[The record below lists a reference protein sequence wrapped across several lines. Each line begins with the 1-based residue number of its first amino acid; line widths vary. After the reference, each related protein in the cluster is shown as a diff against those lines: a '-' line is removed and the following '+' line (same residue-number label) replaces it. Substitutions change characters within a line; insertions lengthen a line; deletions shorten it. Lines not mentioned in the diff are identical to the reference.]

1 MYMADLGLYLVAS
14 VLGAGYLFG
23 QQPQERELKS
33 DLKTTQ
39 PIPRSGENIYHSR
52 DFLKAL
58 DEEARRV
65 GLNWEA
71 SKDPIKSGIIP
82 MYYNT
87 INVKADSSKVPN
99 NNYQQQLIYD
109 VLQDLDAD
117 AKSKV
122 IAQVAKTHQDG
133 KESEPHWGFS
143 TEKRQADPTNPMAQ
157 IGGSLIPGNEDFTHN
172 NMVPFYKGNITQNT
186 ALDNRSK
193 EGLLELYTGQFK
205 LNKPQK
211 TECSPLFAP
220 VNNLTNI
227 HGSVEQRDL
236 SRYFPSNTGKKNN
249 EAPTQ
254 RINVGP
260 GLNKGFTAEPSGG
273 FHDSVRI
280 MPKSIEELR
289 VDPVLETEGRINI
302 GKSLVGAR
310 SLTGQVY
317 RNRPEL
323 LVTNLNGERNFT
335 TVGAVRGATTRGQVL
350 LKHTNRIKSRSHTG
364 IATSHVNRNKIAPG
378 VQKSRKQG
386 FLASL
391 WRNLTVMG
399 KQNGDFGKSGYRNVV
414 TKRSLAKS
422 RPVLNARGADG
433 HTPHIQ
439 DKVRKTR
446 KQFYTHN
453 PQIYGHAGIRKPRQ
467 GPAYNPNEWI
477 ARKTIAETT
486 EDNSHYGFMNQI
498 GAGATVAYNPNEWI
512 ARKTIAETTED
523 NSHHG
528 FMNQIGAGATVAYN
542 PEEWAFRKTIKETTV
557 DDNHTG
563 FFNSTMKKTQAQHF
577 TPAKTTIRQT
587 TENNGHTGFYNSSMK
602 KTKNR
607 TIAPAR
613 VTIRETTE
621 NSDYIGPV
629 STIQRKSIA
638 YNPKEWNARTTV
650 KETTENNEH
659 IGNVVPLQRKHVVIN
674 QDVARTTVKETT
686 ENDNR
691 LGNIGG
697 SVQNGGGYK
706 TGNREAKNTNRQFTS
721 DNDYTGAANSMSKK
735 AKSYDSSYAA
745 RQNINKERIAV
756 GRKPADG
763 GPSLGYQ
770 NMNIGPS
777 RKTTADRANNYTRVK
792 NTSIGNMYTPNV
804 ILTTERNHLPQE
816 SNRLDI
822 SILDAY
828 KSNPLTQPLN
838 SY

>member
-1 MYMADLGLYLVAS
+1 MFKCKIYMADLGLYLLAS
-14 VLGAGYLFG
+14 VVGAGYLFG
-23 QQPQERELKS
+23 QQPQYREFKNDLKS
-33 DLKTTQ
+33 TQ
-39 PIPRSGENIYHSR
+39 PLPRAGDNIYQSS

-87 INVKADSSKVPN
+87 INIKPDSSKIPN

-109 VLQDLDAD
+109 VLKDLDTD
-117 AKSKV
+117 AKSKL
-122 IAQVAKTHQDG
+122 INQVAVANSGSGQNL
-133 KESEPHWGFS
+133 SELQWGFN
-143 TEKRQADPTNPMAQ
+143 TEKRQADPTDPLAQ
-157 IGGSLIPGNEDFTHN
+157 IGGSLVPGNEDFTHN

-186 ALDNRSK
+186 ALESRSK

-211 TECSPLFAP
+211 TECAPLFEP
-220 VNNLTNI
+220 MKDLTNI
-227 HGSVEQRDL
+227 HGNVEHRDM

-249 EAPTQ
+249 EAPMF

-289 VDPVLETEGRINI
+289 VDPVLETEGRIKM
-302 GKSLVGAR
+302 GKAPVGAR
-310 SLTGQVY
+310 ALTGQVY
-317 RNRPEL
+317 RNRPETL
-323 LVTNLNGERNFT
+323 MTNLNGERNFT

-364 IATSHVNRNKIAPG
+364 IATSHVNRNKIAPN

-386 FLASL
+386 FLSSL
-391 WRNLTVMG
+391 WRNMTISG
-399 KQNGDFGKSGYRNVV
+399 KKVNDYGRSGINNSV
-414 TKRSLAKS
+414 TKRSLARS
-422 RPVLNARGADG
+422 RPVLNAKGPEG
-433 HTPHIQ
+433 HKTHLQ

-453 PQIYGHAGIRKPRQ
+453 PQIYGYAGPRIPKQ
-467 GPAYNPNEWI
+467 GPSYNPDEWV
-477 ARKTIAETT
+477 ARKTIGETT
-486 EDNSHYGFMNQI
+486 EDNNHSGFMNQI
-498 GAGATVAYNPNEWI
+498 GAGSGPSYNPAEWTL
-512 ARKTIAETTED
+512 K
-523 NSHHG
+523 
-528 FMNQIGAGATVAYN
+528 
-542 PEEWAFRKTIKETTV
+542 KTIKETTI
-557 DDNHTG
+557 DDNHGG
-563 FFNSTMKKTQAQHF
+563 FFNSAVKKTQTQHL
-577 TPAKTTIRQT
+577 TPARTTVRET

-607 TIAPAR
+607 TLAPAR

-621 NSDYIGPV
+621 RNDHLGPV
-629 STIQRKSIA
+629 ATIQRKSIA
-638 YNPKEWNARTTV
+638 FNPKTWKARTTIR
-650 KETTENNEH
+650 ETTEANDH
-659 IGNVVPLQRKHVVIN
+659 IGQAKPLQRKHIVVN
-674 QDVARTTVKETT
+674 QDRARTTIRETT
-686 ENDNR
+686 ENDGHI
-691 LGNIGG
+691 GNINSL

-706 TGNREAKNTNRQFTS
+706 TGTREAKNTNRQFTS

-735 AKSYDSSYAA
+735 TKSYDSSYAA
-745 RQNINKERIAV
+745 RMNINKERIAA

-770 NMNIGPS
+770 TMNIGPS
-777 RKTTADRANNYTRVK
+777 RKTTADRMNNYTRVK
-792 NTSIGNMYTPNV
+792 NTSLGNMYGHNMT
-804 ILTTERNHLPQE
+804 LTTERNHLPQE